1 MPAYAGMTG
10 ERMTAIKAA
19 DVERFI
25 ARPDPGQPIVLIYGP
40 DTGLVRERVD
50 ALVRASV
57 DNPDDPFSLARIE
70 SEELSA
76 NPGRLADEA
85 NTVPLF
91 GGRRAVLLRMNSR
104 HNILSS
110 IEVLLETPPRDC
122 RVIIEAGDLRKN
134 APLRVLC
141 EKAKAA
147 AAVPCYVDNEAALGR
162 LIDDEMRAAGLT
174 IAPDARAALLGLIG
188 GDRLASRNE
197 VRKLAL
203 YAQGKA
209 RVELADV
216 MAVVS
221 DASDMAL
228 DDVLDA
234 AFAGKTQNVE
244 TEFAKVRA
252 GGASPAAIISAAIR
266 HIANLHKMRLAVDGG
281 DSSRMRDE
289 ARRAAGAFHPREAG
303 RRSAARL
310 DAGASHPHLAA
321 AGGSFARRPPQ
332 RAARRNHRAAHAAVG
347 RYGSE
352 AEARQDPYAR
362 HDGYKFN

>member
-141 EKAKAA
+141 EKAKVA

-162 LIDDEMRAAGLT
+162 LIDDEMRAAGLA

-216 MAVVS
+216 TAVVS

-244 TEFAKVRA
+244 AEFAKVRA

-281 DSSRMRDE
+281 EQAETAMRRGAPPVHFTRE
-289 ARRAAGAFHPREAG
+289 KLVGESLRAWTP
-303 RRSAARL
+303 ARL
-310 DAGASHPHLAA
+310 IRTLQQLAEASLD
-321 AGGSFARRPPQ
+321 
-332 RAARRNHRAAHAAVG
+332 ARRNAPL
-347 RYGSE
+347 
-352 AEARQDPYAR
+352 AETIAQRTLLSVAMGARRRD
-362 HDGYKFN
+362 N